1 MEGRMAAMTKRTMCL
16 SSTIFLITAVL
27 IVVCVPHGMVQ
38 TSAAQDAARPVIDLP
53 PPVHSVRANHSAMA
67 MIEVSQPE
75 FPAQITVMNHGDKD
89 WLESAQVKSRT
100 QAEIVS
106 AKLGWA
112 YVLTGG
118 PEFHAGEVFTP
129 VGGVGGGGTF
139 QVPAQSVAPRAD
151 AKGFLAFVEEVTF
164 ADGTVVDADH
174 AKVTAFYA
182 TWSAGANASKVAS
195 APTAAPVQQN
205 IAGGTAGTA
214 AARTPNLK
222 PITFDVISF
231 RKAEQQGRG
240 REFPADGDFIAY
252 HGSTVHNLLLFA
264 YGGIKSGN
272 GYFLI
277 SGEPE
282 WVKTDYY
289 EFQAKVAPEDVAV
302 WKAMTLTDKRY
313 MVQAALEDVL
323 KLKVH
328 DDSEE
333 HPVYNL
339 VVAKGGPKLMD
350 YEPGDTVTPSYP
362 GAQARTGKV
371 LSWFDPFNLVC
382 QDTTMAELVNSLSG
396 PDRAGR
402 VVIDKT
408 GLTGVYDFTVPIP
421 YRPLPEQF
429 RQIAEDSGVPTMF
442 EGLKQIGLQ
451 LASAKGPINGIVV
464 DHIERPPE
472 N

>member
-1 MEGRMAAMTKRTMCL
+1 MTKRAARLISTM
-16 SSTIFLITAVL
+16 FLIAAWV
-27 IVVCVPHGMVQ
+27 VVCVPNGMLQ
-38 TSAAQDAARPVIDLP
+38 TSAAQETSQPTIVLP
-53 PPVHSVRANHSAMA
+53 PPVHSVRANHSGPA
-67 MIEVSQPE
+67 MINVSQPE
-75 FPAQITVMNHGDKD
+75 FPAEIVIMNRGDKD
-89 WLESAQVKSRT
+89 WLADTQVKSRT

-112 YVLTGG
+112 YVLASGL
-118 PEFHAGEVFTP
+118 EFHAGDVFTP
-129 VGGVGGGGTF
+129 VGGVGGGSSF
-139 QVPAQSVAPRAD
+139 QVPAQNVAPRAD

-174 AKVTAFYA
+174 LKVTAFYT
-182 TWSAGANASKVAS
+182 TWSTGANASKVA
-195 APTAAPVQQN
+195 AAPAAAAAQQT
-205 IAGGTAGTA
+205 IAGGTAGTGP
-214 AARTPNLK
+214 ARTPNLK
-222 PITFDVISF
+222 PISFDVVSF
-231 RKAEQQGRG
+231 RKSERPGPG

-252 HGSTVHNLLLFA
+252 HGSTIDSLLLFA
-264 YGGIKSGN
+264 YGGVKKGF
-272 GYFLI
+272 FLV
-277 SGEPE
+277 SGEPD
-282 WVKTDYY
+282 WVKTEYY
-289 EFQAKVAPEDVAV
+289 EFQAKVAAEDVAE

-313 MVQAALEDVL
+313 MVRAALEDAL

-328 DDSEE
+328 EDTEE

-362 GAQARTGKV
+362 GAQAMTGKV
-371 LSWFDPFNLVC
+371 LRWFDPFNLVC
-382 QDTTMAELVNSLSG
+382 QDTTMAELVNSMSG

-408 GLTGVYDFTVPIP
+408 GLTGAYDFTVPIP

-442 EGLKQIGLQ
+442 EGLKQLGLQ
-451 LASAKGPINGIVV
+451 LVQAKGPIEGIVV